1 MTVGLAKSVTWFGTP
16 FWNRYVISWSVLLTA
31 MLRPKR
37 SLIPNF
43 AKCEPVTYD
52 AEARTVSG
60 LGGVWVWAGA
70 ARYGR
75 PVDCSLAERASR
87 GTPGSGRRGWSPQL
101 APTLTAHRSPPRA
114 I

>member
-1 MTVGLAKSVTWFGTP
+1 MSCPSRRARGTLP

-52 AEARTVSG
+52 AEARTV
-60 LGGVWVWAGA
+60 LGSVEFCV
-70 ARYGR
+70 
-75 PVDCSLAERASR
+75 
-87 GTPGSGRRGWSPQL
+87 
-101 APTLTAHRSPPRA
+101 
-114 I
+114 